1 MVHLVKCL
9 IVAEQQVSVHCVRA
23 KDEPATL
30 ISLNCISR
38 CTCSSIL
45 CCAHML
51 LAMQESEMAAAK
63 ISVKNVTKLLRLVC
77 LICFCMQ
84 LA

>member
-1 MVHLVKCL
+1 MCSHLEIYFVHKVY
-9 IVAEQQVSVHCVRA
+9 IPEHA